1 MYQFCFTIGG
11 KRRCFDVPTLIDKNV
26 IRRPPPNNYPPFD
39 LAVSVILLTEAVP
52 QSELSKQLR
61 EVATSFVQQVQKDL
75 PKDIELVES
84 KERATQAA

>member
-26 IRRPPPNNYPPFD
+26 IRRPPANNYPPFD

-52 QSELSKQLR
+52 QFGTLNA
-61 EVATSFVQQVQKDL
+61 ATRGCDRLYSTSA
-75 PKDIELVES
+75 E
-84 KERATQAA
+84 